1 MITVVKPGTFTTVQ
15 DLGRKGFQ
23 RLGVPESGAMD
34 KFSFKVGNLLS
45 GNDENTPAL
54 EMTIFGP
61 ELYFEESAVIAV
73 TGADLLP
80 KVNGK
85 KIKNWSTIKINAKS
99 TLTFDG
105 PVGNGGRGYIAIN
118 GGFTSPSV
126 KKILG
131 SFSTYLPANFGG
143 YLGRA
148 LSEGDHFTNHSD
160 KKIQNSQQLKS
171 PPVFHDKE
179 ILRIVFGPQEDRF
192 FENSLRELLD
202 SEYQITPDSDR
213 IGCRL
218 AGSKMIHKDG
228 PDVISDGNT
237 FGAIQIP
244 GNGEPIILLA
254 DRGTTGGYTKIASVI
269 SADWSKLAQLIPGCT
284 VKFQQVTLEEA
295 YLYKKQEEELINSL
309 RETYRNLPNFY
320 LQGKKIDILTST
332 GESLKLQEQKNTKYT
347 FDVEVNKN
355 NHEVEIEMRT

>member
-1 MITVVKPGTFTTVQ
+1 MITVVKPGTFTTIQ

-23 RLGVPESGAMD
+23 RLGVPEAGAMD
-34 KFSFKVGNLLS
+34 KFSFKIGNLLA
-45 GNDENTPAL
+45 GNNENTPAL
-54 EMTIFGP
+54 EMTLFGP

-85 KIKNWSTIKINAKS
+85 KIKNWSTIKINSKS

-118 GGFTSPSV
+118 GGFTSPDV

-131 SFSTYLPANFGG
+131 SFSTYLPAKFGG

-148 LSEGDHFTNHSD
+148 LTEGDHFTNSSE
-160 KKIQNSQQLKS
+160 KKISNNQQLKS
-171 PPVFHDKE
+171 PPVFKDKE
-179 ILRIVFGPQEDRF
+179 TLRIIFGPQQDRF
-192 FENSLRELLD
+192 FDNSLKELLD

-213 IGCRL
+213 IGCRIS
-218 AGSKMIHKDG
+218 GPKMIHNNG

-237 FGAIQIP
+237 FGAIQVP

-284 VKFQQVTLEEA
+284 IEFQEVSLKEA
-295 YLYKKQEEELINSL
+295 YLFKQQEEDLINSL
-309 RETYRNLPNFY
+309 RETSINMPDFILD
-320 LQGKKIDILTST
+320 GEKIQILSSS
-332 GESLKLQEQKNTKYT
+332 GESVQVKEQKNTKYI
-347 FDVEVNKN
+347 FDVELNKN
-355 NHEVEIEMRT
+355 HQEFEIEMRN